1 MKPLLL
7 LSILVT
13 CLSVSASEVK
23 WNFVE
28 ARLYP
33 SGEVALQETLK
44 SGDSSWVGFSL
55 FFTAT
60 ASGENI
66 TLSNFN
72 CNLATAITWV
82 SMVVDDIVCSDAFG
96 DGISSLFSTEYP
108 ISTGEF
114 SAKANQ
120 PFYLAFQ
127 VFELVEGLE
136 GVSRGGAYYG
146 WVEFLASDVA
156 EVELLSSA
164 VDLVGSAMVVGGG
177 SVAIPEPSAGFLLI
191 LGLAWLV
198 LRRPPCARW
207 RLH

>member
-7 LSILVT
+7 LAVLLT
-13 CLSVSASEVK
+13 CASVSASNVK

-28 ARLYP
+28 AHLYP
-33 SGEVALQETLK
+33 SGEVGLEEKLKEGET
-44 SGDSSWVGFSL
+44 SWVGFSL

-66 TLSNFN
+66 TLSGFT

-82 SMVVDDIVCSDAFG
+82 SMAEDDIVSSVSFG
-96 DGISSLFSTEYP
+96 DGIPSLFSTEYP
-108 ISTGEF
+108 IETGEL

-136 GVSRGGAYYG
+136 GISRGEAYYG
-146 WVEFLASDVA
+146 WVKFLVSDIA

-164 VDLVGSAMVVGGG
+164 VDLGGSAMVVGGG
-177 SVAIPEPSAGFLLI
+177 SVAMPEPSAGVLLL
-191 LGLAWLV
+191 LGLAGLA
-198 LRRPPCARW
+198 LRRPQR
-207 RLH
+207 R